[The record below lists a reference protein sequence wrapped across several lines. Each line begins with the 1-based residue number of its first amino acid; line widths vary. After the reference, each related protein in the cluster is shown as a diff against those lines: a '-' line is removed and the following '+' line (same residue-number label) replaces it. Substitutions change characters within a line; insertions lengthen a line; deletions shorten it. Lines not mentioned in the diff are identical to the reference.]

1 MNNTHKTWLRTF
13 IPWLLFVISL
23 TVTVWVWYV
32 LQTNRTQTTYDH
44 FESRVEH
51 VKFAIDK
58 RMAAYEHVLH
68 DGVSL
73 FATLPS
79 VERQHFHNYVSRLQI
94 SEYYP
99 GIRALAFSQRLRAAE
114 KSAHI
119 AKVRAEGLPNYSIK
133 PEGQRDEYLPLVYL
147 EPLAEEFKRGL
158 GFDVFSEPIRRAAA
172 LKARDSGQAIITNK
186 LVLAIEKQG
195 DTTPGVV
202 MYFPVYRQV
211 GPLETVAQRREA
223 LLGFIASGFRLK
235 ELMQD
240 IVGHNKL
247 DINFEIY
254 DGTQLSADS
263 LLYQDTPTEGHYQA
277 KIVQVAQ
284 LKIAGRAWTIRFST
298 LPEFDK
304 NTHRHAPEV
313 VLFGGLFVSL
323 LLFGISWALATAR
336 EINSCLQAEISERQR
351 IEDKLRYQEELLRLV
366 IDSIPQY
373 IFWKDINSVYLGC
386 NRRFALLAG
395 VGSPDKIVGKTDFD
409 LPWKVK
415 DSHAFRATDQR
426 LIETNQPEYHLIE
439 TVQEAPLQQRWLD
452 SSRIPLH
459 GASGQVMG
467 ILVTFEDITER
478 KQAEIELERSREA
491 EKQANIEL
499 NQFKTTLDMTLDA
512 VFMRDA
518 ETSNFI
524 YANQG
529 AVKKL
534 GYTQEELLQMTP
546 LALNPELTEA
556 LWRERMAPLLDGS
569 QSSMTFETV
578 SRHKDG
584 MLIPVEVFIQY
595 IQLPGQVN
603 RFISI
608 ARDITERKQSEA
620 ALLQAKEAAEHARVE
635 AEIANRAKSTF
646 LANMSHEL
654 RTPLNGVLG
663 YTQILSRDKSLTPKQ
678 QEGIDIIQRSGEYL
692 LTLITDILDL
702 SKIEAGKVELCPTD
716 FHFSEF
722 IQGIIELFKMRAG
735 QKGIAFNYEPLSHLP
750 TGIRADEKRLRQI
763 FINLLSN
770 AIKFT
775 EMGGVTLKVGLIEI
789 GAKGKGP
796 DKWGIGQE
804 EKAISHYPL
813 PFTNEQLP
821 VTKIRFQVEDTGTGI
836 ASDDLDKIFLPFQQV
851 GESHSQA
858 EGTGLGLAI
867 TKKLVEMMG
876 GELHVE
882 STLGQGSTFWMVLDL
897 LEVSDLV
904 KKSDKA
910 EQPVI
915 IGFEGLSRKILVV
928 DDKWENRSVL
938 VNLLTPLGFQ
948 LVEASDGQE
957 CLDKALQSHP
967 DLIFTDLVM
976 PVMDGFEA
984 TRQLRKIPEFKE
996 MPIIA
1001 TSASVF
1007 DLDQQESLDA
1017 GCSDFIGKPIRAE
1030 VLFEKLRIHLG
1041 LTWIYERE
1049 SSADVVKEN
1058 VAHSRS
1064 PGGLCKTD
1072 ESVSVVGPSAQQ
1084 AAVLFDLAMMG
1095 DIGGILEEIDRLEE
1109 SDEQLAPFCDFVRQ
1123 LAKSFDE
1130 EQICHLVEQY
1140 LQ

>member
-1 MNNTHKTWLRTF
+1 MNNTHKTWHRTF
-13 IPWLLFVISL
+13 IPWLLFAISL

-32 LQTNRTQTTYDH
+32 FQTNRTQTTYDQ
-44 FESRVEH
+44 FESRVAH
-51 VKFAIDK
+51 VKYAIES
-58 RMAAYEHVLH
+58 RMVAYEQVLRG
-68 DGVSL
+68 GVSL

-79 VERQHFHNYVSRLQI
+79 VERQHFHNYVNHLQI

-99 GIRALAFSQRLRAAE
+99 GIRALGFSQRLRAAE
-114 KSAHI
+114 KQAYI
-119 AKVRAEGLPNYSIK
+119 AKVRAEGFPNYSIK

-158 GFDVFSEPIRRAAA
+158 GFDALSEPTRRAAA
-172 LKARDSGQAIITNK
+172 LKARDTGQATITNK
-186 LVLAIEKQG
+186 LVLVIEKQG

-202 MYFPVYRQV
+202 MYFPVYQKL

-223 LLGFIASGFRLK
+223 LLGFITSGFRIK
-235 ELMQD
+235 DLMQD
-240 IVGHNKL
+240 IVGHHKL

-277 KIVQVAQ
+277 QLVQVVQ
-284 LKIAGRAWTIRFST
+284 LKIAGCTWTIRFST
-298 LPEFDK
+298 LAEFDN
-304 NTHRHAPEV
+304 NTHRHVPEV

-323 LLFGISWALATAR
+323 LLFGISWALAIAR
-336 EINSCLQAEISERQR
+336 EMNSCLQAEICERQR
-351 IEDKLRYQEELLRLV
+351 IEDKLRHQEELLRLV

-409 LPWKVK
+409 LPWKVE

-426 LIETNQPEYHLIE
+426 LIETNQPEYHIIE

-459 GASGQVMG
+459 EASGQVMG

-499 NQFKTTLDMTLDA
+499 NQFKTTLDMTLD
-512 VFMRDA
+512 VVLMRDA

-546 LALNPELTEA
+546 LALNPELTKA
-556 LWRERMAPLLDGS
+556 LWRERMAPLVEGS

-584 MLIPVEVFIQY
+584 TLIPVEVFIQY

-608 ARDITERKQSEA
+608 ARDITERKQTEA
-620 ALLQAKEAAEHARVE
+620 ALLQAKEAAEHARAD

-663 YTQILSRDKSLTPKQ
+663 YTQILSRDKGLTAKQ

-702 SKIEAGKVELCPTD
+702 SKIEAGKVELCATD

-722 IQGIIELFKMRAG
+722 IQGIIDLFKMRAG
-735 QKGIAFNYEPLSHLP
+735 QKGIAFNYEPLSRLP

-763 FINLLSN
+763 LINLLSN

-775 EMGGVTLKVGLIEI
+775 EMGGVTLKVGLVER
-789 GAKGKGP
+789 GAMGKGL
-796 DKWGIGQE
+796 GEMGQGQQ
-804 EKAISHYPL
+804 AISHYPS
-813 PFTNEQLP
+813 PITNDQLP
-821 VTKIRFQVEDTGTGI
+821 VAKIRFQVEDTGTGI
-836 ASDDLDKIFLPFQQV
+836 ASDDLEKIFLPFQQV

-904 KKSDKA
+904 KKSKKA

-938 VNLLTPLGFQ
+938 VNLLMPLGFQ

-984 TRQLRKIPEFKE
+984 TRQLRKRPEFKE
-996 MPIIA
+996 VPIIA

-1017 GCSDFIGKPIRAE
+1017 GCNDFIGKPIRAE
-1030 VLFEKLRIHLG
+1030 VLLEKLRIHLG
-1041 LTWIYERE
+1041 LIWIYERE

-1058 VAHSRS
+1058 VAHSGPS
-1064 PGGLCKTD
+1064 GDLCKAD
-1072 ESVSVVGPSAQQ
+1072 DSAPVVGPSAEQ

-1109 SDEQLAPFCDFVRQ
+1109 SDEQLVPFCDFVRQ

-1130 EQICHLVEQY
+1130 EQICNLLEQY
-1140 LQ
+1140 VQ

>member
-304 NTHRHAPEV
+304 NTHRHA
-313 VLFGGLFVSL
+313 
-323 LLFGISWALATAR
+323 
-336 EINSCLQAEISERQR
+336 NSCLQAEISERQR

-409 LPWKVK
+409 LPK
-415 DSHAFRATDQR
+415 R
-426 LIETNQPEYHLIE
+426 
-439 TVQEAPLQQRWLD
+439 PLYNNDGLTAAGF
-452 SSRIPLH
+452 LY
-459 GASGQVMG
+459 MG
-467 ILVTFEDITER
+467 
-478 KQAEIELERSREA
+478 
-491 EKQANIEL
+491 
-499 NQFKTTLDMTLDA
+499 
-512 VFMRDA
+512 
-518 ETSNFI
+518 
-524 YANQG
+524 
-529 AVKKL
+529 
-534 GYTQEELLQMTP
+534 
-546 LALNPELTEA
+546 
-556 LWRERMAPLLDGS
+556 
-569 QSSMTFETV
+569 
-578 SRHKDG
+578 
-584 MLIPVEVFIQY
+584 
-595 IQLPGQVN
+595 
-603 RFISI
+603 
-608 ARDITERKQSEA
+608 
-620 ALLQAKEAAEHARVE
+620 
-635 AEIANRAKSTF
+635 
-646 LANMSHEL
+646 
-654 RTPLNGVLG
+654 
-663 YTQILSRDKSLTPKQ
+663 
-678 QEGIDIIQRSGEYL
+678 
-692 LTLITDILDL
+692 
-702 SKIEAGKVELCPTD
+702 
-716 FHFSEF
+716 
-722 IQGIIELFKMRAG
+722 
-735 QKGIAFNYEPLSHLP
+735 
-750 TGIRADEKRLRQI
+750 
-763 FINLLSN
+763 
-770 AIKFT
+770 
-775 EMGGVTLKVGLIEI
+775 
-789 GAKGKGP
+789 
-796 DKWGIGQE
+796 
-804 EKAISHYPL
+804 
-813 PFTNEQLP
+813 LP
-821 VTKIRFQVEDTGTGI
+821 V
-836 ASDDLDKIFLPFQQV
+836 
-851 GESHSQA
+851 
-858 EGTGLGLAI
+858 
-867 TKKLVEMMG
+867 KL
-876 GELHVE
+876 
-882 STLGQGSTFWMVLDL
+882 W
-897 LEVSDLV
+897 
-904 KKSDKA
+904 
-910 EQPVI
+910 
-915 IGFEGLSRKILVV
+915 
-928 DDKWENRSVL
+928 
-938 VNLLTPLGFQ
+938 
-948 LVEASDGQE
+948 
-957 CLDKALQSHP
+957 
-967 DLIFTDLVM
+967 
-976 PVMDGFEA
+976 
-984 TRQLRKIPEFKE
+984 
-996 MPIIA
+996 
-1001 TSASVF
+1001 VF
-1007 DLDQQESLDA
+1007 
-1017 GCSDFIGKPIRAE
+1017 
-1030 VLFEKLRIHLG
+1030 
-1041 LTWIYERE
+1041 
-1049 SSADVVKEN
+1049 
-1058 VAHSRS
+1058 
-1064 PGGLCKTD
+1064 
-1072 ESVSVVGPSAQQ
+1072 
-1084 AAVLFDLAMMG
+1084 
-1095 DIGGILEEIDRLEE
+1095 
-1109 SDEQLAPFCDFVRQ
+1109 
-1123 LAKSFDE
+1123 
-1130 EQICHLVEQY
+1130 
-1140 LQ
+1140 